1 MVRTLILI
9 GIGGGIGSILRYVTT
24 LFANRLFATIFPIGT
39 FAVNFVGCLLIG
51 VFMGLFEKQ
60 QLISSDWRALLVVG
74 LCGGYTTFSSFT
86 SESVSLFQADNTM
99 TSFLYIGGSVILGLF
114 DTWLGLSLTRL

>member
-114 DTWLGLSLTRL
+114 ATWLGLSLTRL